1 LRFQDKHL
9 FRCATRQPVK
19 QKQRQEGKMGRSSAC
34 DITALAINTPGNA
47 PASFNAAFQDR
58 FNVVRLGLNYRFGEA
73 ITPASF
79 ASD

>member
-1 LRFQDKHL
+1 
-9 FRCATRQPVK
+9 
-19 QKQRQEGKMGRSSAC
+19 MGRSSAC
-34 DITALAINTPGNA
+34 DNTALAINTPGNA

-79 ASD
+79 APD